1 VLIIDKLTLTAV
13 DVVVMF
19 GVLTRRGCSGRDVAT
34 AGLESAM
41 RADSKRGL
49 TNFTAESV
57 CGALREPFR

>member
-1 VLIIDKLTLTAV
+1 
-13 DVVVMF
+13 MF
-19 GVLTRRGCSGRDVAT
+19 GVLTRRGYSGRDVAT